1 MAVKRLMMLVAVML
15 AIGLA
20 GCGMKPGV
28 NYKPDGPKPRPMYKN
43 LDHLWFSIYGY
54 KNQDP
59 ARQMEYAN
67 KTQEQNWWGEPIPYI
82 PAE

>member
-1 MAVKRLMMLVAVML
+1 MRVKRLMMVVAVMA

-20 GCGMKPGV
+20 SCGMQPGV
-28 NYKPDGPKPRPMYKN
+28 HYKPDGPKPRPMYKN
-43 LDHLWFSIYGY
+43 LDHLWFSISGY

-59 ARQMEYAN
+59 EVQREYVR